1 MSHSRVNRSSADEQP
16 ARAPNASASA
26 ARTPADSARKG
37 RWWWA
42 PVRWLR
48 RAVRAVLRP
57 VRALARSPFRLAKTI
72 FMATIGRDRGFGFWW
87 LVATIALAAIIGLVL
102 AVVLSPVLGL
112 IAAIGVAAWMLFR
125 RRRSARSGEQVGAE
139 A

>member
-1 MSHSRVNRSSADEQP
+1 MSPSCVNRPSADEQP
-16 ARAPNASASA
+16 ARGPNARASA
-26 ARTPADSARKG
+26 ARAPADSGRKG

-48 RAVRAVLRP
+48 GAVRAVLRP

-87 LVATIALAAIIGLVL
+87 LVATLALATIIGLVL
-102 AVVLSPVLGL
+102 AIVLSPVIGL
-112 IAAIGVAAWMLFR
+112 VAAIGVAIWMLFR
-125 RRRSARSGEQVGAE
+125 RTRSARSGEQVGAE